1 MGVVLAEGN
10 HTITAIVTDSGNN
23 TVEESVSLTVGTP
36 TVATSVSFESITY
49 ATQGG
54 RGGTKNLSVTLTLK
68 DDLGAASSGAT
79 VSIELHHT
87 DSGTKWTGSGTTD
100 STGQVK
106 FNLKNAPSGTYTT
119 TVKTVDAG
127 SLNWDGITPANTTT
141 KSGSGLSFHA
151 MTAGETT
158 FGTDTLEAE
167 TTSTDIVHIPLPT
180 TYFDASSS
188 SAVLGDDDST
198 TVVQRRVDMSTAT
211 YVSVTGDVQDDDEF
225 ALQVFGVGETSRSD
239 AEPNQDV
246 ENFFGNLLDA
256 ETMALK
262 MFS

>member
-1 MGVVLAEGN
+1 VFTVDNWDMSQTVTVTGVDDGDIDGN
-10 HTITAIVTDSGNN
+10 VNYSIVTAAATSTDSFYNGINADDVSVTN
-23 TVEESVSLTVGTP
+23 TDNDAVE
-36 TVATSVSFESITY
+36 ATSVSVDSISY

-54 RGGTKNLSVTLTLK
+54 RGGTKNLSVTLALK

-100 STGQVK
+100 STGQVR
-106 FNLKNAPSGTYTT
+106 FNLKNAPSGSYIT
-119 TVKTVDAG
+119 TVTNVDSG
-127 SLNWDGITPANTTT
+127 SLNWDHVTPANSFT
-141 KSGSGLSFHA
+141 KGGAGLSFHA
-151 MTAGETT
+151 ITAEETT
-158 FGTDTLEAE
+158 FETDTPAAE

-198 TVVQRRVDMSTAT
+198 TVVQRRVDMSTTT

-225 ALQVFGVGETSRSD
+225 AL
-239 AEPNQDV
+239 
-246 ENFFGNLLDA
+246 
-256 ETMALK
+256 
-262 MFS
+262 